1 MHATRHHARIH
12 MASTTAN
19 PPADKPASSGK
30 FKRIAL
36 ITVIALGAAAA
47 AAGGMYV
54 FLSKEGVGHASAPA
68 EPAPLA
74 APVFFPLD
82 PLTVNLQSDDGA
94 QHYLRVGLSLKL
106 TDPKAQEQLT
116 ARMPEIRSR
125 ILLALSNKHPED
137 LATPDGKRS
146 LAKEL
151 RELIEQP
158 TQPGNQRAKVDD
170 VLFTEFVVQ

>member
-30 FKRIAL
+30 LKRIAL
-36 ITVIALGAAAA
+36 FAVIALGAAAA
-47 AAGGMYV
+47 AAGGMYE
-54 FLSKEGVGHASAPA
+54 FLSKQGVGHVAASS

-74 APVFFPLD
+74 APVFFPLE
-82 PLTVNLQSDDGA
+82 PLTVNLQSDDGI

-125 ILLALSNKHPED
+125 ILLALSNKHPEE
-137 LATPDGKRS
+137 LATPDGKRA
-146 LAKEL
+146 LADEL
-151 RELIEQP
+151 KGLIEQP

>member
-1 MHATRHHARIH
+1 MHATSHHARIH

-36 ITVIALGAAAA
+36 IAVIALGAAAA
-47 AAGGMYV
+47 AAAGMYV
-54 FLSKEGVGHASAPA
+54 FMGRQGAAHASAA

-82 PLTVNLQSDDGA
+82 PLTVNLQSDDGV

-125 ILLALSNKHPED
+125 VLLALSNKHPED
-137 LATPDGKRS
+137 IATPDGKQA
-146 LAKEL
+146 LAQQL
-151 RELIEQP
+151 RNLIEEP
-158 TQPGNQRAKVDD
+158 TQPGNQRTKVDD

>member
-1 MHATRHHARIH
+1 M
-12 MASTTAN
+12 
-19 PPADKPASSGK
+19 
-30 FKRIAL
+30 
-36 ITVIALGAAAA
+36 
-47 AAGGMYV
+47 
-54 FLSKEGVGHASAPA
+54 
-68 EPAPLA
+68 
-74 APVFFPLD
+74 FFPLD

-125 ILLALSNKHPED
+125 ILLALSNKHPEE

-146 LAKEL
+146 LATEL

>member
-1 MHATRHHARIH
+1 
-12 MASTTAN
+12 MATTAN
-19 PPADKPASSGK
+19 PTADKPASSGK

-36 ITVIALGAAAA
+36 IAVIALGAAAA

-54 FLSKEGVGHASAPA
+54 FLGKAGVGHASAPA

-125 ILLALSNKHPED
+125 I
-137 LATPDGKRS
+137 T
-146 LAKEL
+146 
-151 RELIEQP
+151 
-158 TQPGNQRAKVDD
+158 
-170 VLFTEFVVQ
+170 

>member
-1 MHATRHHARIH
+1 

-36 ITVIALGAAAA
+36 IAVIALGAAAA
-47 AAGGMYV
+47 AAAGMYV
-54 FLSKEGVGHASAPA
+54 FMGRQGATHASA
-68 EPAPLA
+68 EPARLA

-82 PLTVNLQSDDGA
+82 PLTVNLQSDDGV

-125 ILLALSNKHPED
+125 VLLALSNKHPED
-137 LATPDGKRS
+137 IATPDGKQA
-146 LAKEL
+146 LAQQL
-151 RELIEQP
+151 RNLIEEP
-158 TQPGNQRAKVDD
+158 TQPGNQRTKVDD

>member
-1 MHATRHHARIH
+1 MHATSHHARIH

-36 ITVIALGAAAA
+36 IAVIALGAAAA
-47 AAGGMYV
+47 AAAGMYV
-54 FLSKEGVGHASAPA
+54 FMGRQGATHASA

-82 PLTVNLQSDDGA
+82 PLTVNLQSDDGV

-125 ILLALSNKHPED
+125 VLLALSNKHPED
-137 LATPDGKRS
+137 IATPDGKQA
-146 LAKEL
+146 LAQQL
-151 RELIEQP
+151 RNLIEEP
-158 TQPGNQRAKVDD
+158 TQPGNQRTKVDD

>member
-1 MHATRHHARIH
+1 

-36 ITVIALGAAAA
+36 IAVIALGAAAA
-47 AAGGMYV
+47 AAAGMYV
-54 FLSKEGVGHASAPA
+54 FMGRQGATHASSA

-82 PLTVNLQSDDGA
+82 PLTVNLQSDDGV

-125 ILLALSNKHPED
+125 VLLALSNKHPED
-137 LATPDGKRS
+137 IATPDGKQA
-146 LAKEL
+146 LAQQL
-151 RELIEQP
+151 RNLIEEP
-158 TQPGNQRAKVDD
+158 TQPGNQRTKVDD

>member
-1 MHATRHHARIH
+1 MHATSHHARIH

-36 ITVIALGAAAA
+36 IAVIALGAAAA
-47 AAGGMYV
+47 AAAGMYV
-54 FLSKEGVGHASAPA
+54 FMGRQGATHASSA

-82 PLTVNLQSDDGA
+82 PLTVNLQSDDGV

-125 ILLALSNKHPED
+125 VLLALSNKHPED
-137 LATPDGKRS
+137 IATPDGKQA
-146 LAKEL
+146 LAQQL
-151 RELIEQP
+151 RNLIEEP
-158 TQPGNQRAKVDD
+158 TQPGNQRTKVDD

>member
-1 MHATRHHARIH
+1 MHATSHYARIH

-19 PPADKPASSGK
+19 SPADKPASSGK

-36 ITVIALGAAAA
+36 IGVIALGAAAA

-54 FLSKEGVGHASAPA
+54 FLSKQGVGHAAASS
-68 EPAPLA
+68 EPPPLA
-74 APVFFPLD
+74 APVFFALD
-82 PLTVNLQSDDGA
+82 PMTVNLQSDDGA

-106 TDPKAQEQLT
+106 TDAKAQEQLT

-125 ILLALSNKHPED
+125 ILLALSNKHPEE
-137 LATPDGKRS
+137 LATPDGKHALS
-146 LAKEL
+146 NEL
-151 RELIEQP
+151 KSLIEEP
-158 TQPGNQRAKVDD
+158 LQPGNERARVDD

>member
-1 MHATRHHARIH
+1 

-19 PPADKPASSGK
+19 PTADKPASSGK

-36 ITVIALGAAAA
+36 IAVIALGAAAA
-47 AAGGMYV
+47 AGGMCV
-54 FLSKEGVGHASAPA
+54 FLSKEGVGHASKPA

-94 QHYLRVGLSLKL
+94 QHLRVGLSLKL
-106 TDPKAQEQLT
+106 TDSKAQEQLT

-125 ILLALSNKHPED
+125 ILLALSNKHPEE

>member
-1 MHATRHHARIH
+1 
-12 MASTTAN
+12 MASTTAT
-19 PPADKPASSGK
+19 PTADKPASSGK

-36 ITVIALGAAAA
+36 IAVIAVGAAAA
-47 AAGGMYV
+47 AAAGMYV
-54 FLSKEGVGHASAPA
+54 FMSKAGVGHPSTHA

-82 PLTVNLQSDDGA
+82 PLTVNLQSDDGV

-125 ILLALSNKHPED
+125 VLLALSNKRPDD
-137 LATPDGKRS
+137 LATPDGKRA
-146 LAKEL
+146 LANEL
-151 RELIEQP
+151 RDLIGQP
-158 TQPGNQRAKVDD
+158 TQPGNERAKVDD